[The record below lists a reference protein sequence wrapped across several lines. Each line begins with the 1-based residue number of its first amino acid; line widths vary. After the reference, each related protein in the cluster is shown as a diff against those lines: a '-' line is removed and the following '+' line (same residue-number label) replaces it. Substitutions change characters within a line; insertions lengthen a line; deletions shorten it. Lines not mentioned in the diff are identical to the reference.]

1 MISMS
6 QSTEQNTRIH
16 PHKFTL
22 WVAMA
27 GIVMMFAG
35 LTSAY
40 IVKKSASN
48 WLEFPLPK
56 LFIVSTGLVVLSSIT
71 IQLALKQFKAS
82 NRLLFKNLIIIT
94 SILGISFI
102 IVQIMAFLNLK
113 QNGVQFFGQGSNAS
127 ASFLGVIAGIHAV
140 HILGGVIALFFLLI
154 KTLSKKTKIYNSIP
168 IEIVSTYWH
177 FVGALWIY
185 LYIFLNWVS
194 N

>member
-1 MISMS
+1 MIVMT
-6 QSTEQNTRIH
+6 QNTEQNARIH

-56 LFIVSTGLVVLSSIT
+56 LFIYSTIVVVLSSIT
-71 IQLALKQFKAS
+71 IHLALKQFKAS
-82 NRLLFKNLIIIT
+82 NRSLFKNLMYVT
-94 SILGISFI
+94 AVLGFTFLALQIQAFI
-102 IVQIMAFLNLK
+102 ELEKL
-113 QNGVQFFGQGSNAS
+113 GVQFFGQGSNAS
-127 ASFLGVIAGIHAV
+127 ASFLGVIAGLHFLHV
-140 HILGGVIALFFLLI
+140 LGGIIALIVIVFKTFNKKI
-154 KTLSKKTKIYNSIP
+154 KSYNAVP
-168 IEIVSTYWH
+168 IEIISTYWH
-177 FVGALWIY
+177 FIGALWIY